1 MSAAIRYIKSQPAPS
16 VVNQHAAQVSGSV
29 AQGQALA
36 DQVVAYARNEG
47 NTLKGFLKGISEL
60 SQEGRTAFR
69 ATLDVT
75 LKAITE
81 NIKAL
86 GNTTEAKRAAA
97 SARTRISEC
106 RKFSVACDLGF
117 SFTDNAHETYT
128 ALIALS
134 GKHRDAQAS
143 GDAVGPTRRRGRQ
156 PTTWQVKLAKYVEG
170 LGLDAEGLREACRVV
185 AQVKPAA

>member
-1 MSAAIRYIKSQPAPS
+1 MQAIRKMPALS
-16 VVNQHAAQVSGSV
+16 VVASHAAAVAGSV

-36 DQVVAYARNEG
+36 GQVVAYARNEG

-69 ATLDVT
+69 VTLDVT
-75 LKAITE
+75 LKAIAE

-86 GNTTEAKRAAA
+86 GNTTEAKRAAG
-97 SARTRISEC
+97 SARVRISEC

-117 SFTDNAHETYT
+117 SFANNAHETYT

-134 GKHRDAQAS
+134 RLHTESSATA
-143 GDAVGPTRRRGRQ
+143 GPTRRRGRV
-156 PTTWQVKLAKYVEG
+156 PSTWQVKLAKYVEG
-170 LGLDAEGLREACRVV
+170 LGLDADGLREACKVV